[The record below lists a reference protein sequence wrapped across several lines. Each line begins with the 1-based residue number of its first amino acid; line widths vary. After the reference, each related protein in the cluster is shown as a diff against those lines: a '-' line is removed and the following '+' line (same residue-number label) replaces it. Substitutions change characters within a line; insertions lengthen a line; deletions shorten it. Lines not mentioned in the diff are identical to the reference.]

1 MERDAGCVESTM
13 STTKDQFWQY
23 ANEAYLSAYGA
34 KTEKDREEFF
44 DLARTWTQ
52 AALAERRVNRDAKIA
67 A

>member
-1 MERDAGCVESTM
+1 MQGYVEVPM
-13 STTKDQFWQY
+13 SINNGQFWQY

-34 KTEKDREEFF
+34 KTEKDREEFP

-52 AALAERRVNRDAKIA
+52 AALIERRAIVERDTRIA

>member
-1 MERDAGCVESTM
+1 MP
-13 STTKDQFWQY
+13 TTNNQFWQY

-52 AALAERRVNRDAKIA
+52 AALIERRCLVERDMKIA